1 MSIEMQRRG
10 RWEGVIMSCLKGSV
24 PTRNFAEPRPT
35 SGAFAFLRSCGRS
48 AREGTPKI
56 SAQMGAPSR
65 PILRR
70 HILDVSRDVPLIAK
84 SVLHASAAITVRLVL
99 RLRNGGRSYCQRA
112 PVERVA
118 IGNV

>member
-1 MSIEMQRRG
+1 MSIEMQWSVARRSDNELLERQRTDG
-10 RWEGVIMSCLKGSV
+10 QFCRAPPYQRGFCFSKELREIRARGNPKNFRANGGS
-24 PTRNFAEPRPT
+24 P
-35 SGAFAFLRSCGRS
+35 
-48 AREGTPKI
+48 
-56 SAQMGAPSR
+56 R

>member
-1 MSIEMQRRG
+1 MVAYRLAILPSPA
-10 RWEGVIMSCLKGSV
+10 L
-24 PTRNFAEPRPT
+24 P

-56 SAQMGAPSR
+56 SAQMGHLR

>member
-1 MSIEMQRRG
+1 
-10 RWEGVIMSCLKGSV
+10 MSCLKGSV
-24 PTRNFAEPRPT
+24 PTGNFAEPCPT

-56 SAQMGAPSR
+56 SAQMAP
-65 PILRR
+65 PAILRR
-70 HILDVSRDVPLIAK
+70 HILNVSRDVPLIAK